1 MTKESLQTKC
11 NEKGLRVKILY
22 VEQTEFEMYEVIY
35 TFDMDYQGRDSYEK
49 YIIEPELDE
58 LVQDEEEFIF
68 MASVVARD
76 IAKCGAEKEYI
87 ERGR

>member
-22 VEQTEFEMYEVIY
+22 VEQTEYEEYEVIY
-35 TFDMDYQGRDSYEK
+35 TFDMDYQGRDSYEN

-58 LVQDEEEFIF
+58 LVQDEDEFIF
-68 MASVVARD
+68 MLSFRS
-76 IAKCGAEKEYI
+76 I
-87 ERGR
+87 E

>member
-22 VEQTEFEMYEVIY
+22 VEQTEYEMYEVIY
-35 TFDMDYQGRDSYEK
+35 TFDMDYQGRDSYEN

-68 MASVVARD
+68 MASSSS
-76 IAKCGAEKEYI
+76 I
-87 ERGR
+87 E

>member
-35 TFDMDYQGRDSYEK
+35 TFDMDYQGRDYYEN

-68 MASVVARD
+68 
-76 IAKCGAEKEYI
+76 KCCCT
-87 ERGR
+87 RR

>member
-35 TFDMDYQGRDSYEK
+35 TFDMDYQGRDSYENH
-49 YIIEPELDE
+49 IIEPELDE
-58 LVQDEEEFIF
+58 LVQDIL
-68 MASVVARD
+68 SQ
-76 IAKCGAEKEYI
+76 KLS
-87 ERGR
+87 

>member
-11 NEKGLRVKILY
+11 DKNGLRVKILY
-22 VEQTEFEMYEVIY
+22 VEQTEYEMYEVIY
-35 TFDMDYQGRDSYEK
+35 TFDMDYQGRDSYEN

-68 MASVVARD
+68 MASSSS
-76 IAKCGAEKEYI
+76 I
-87 ERGR
+87 E

>member
-22 VEQTEFEMYEVIY
+22 VEQTEYEMYEVIY
-35 TFDMDYQGRDSYEK
+35 TFDMDYQGRDSYEN
-49 YIIEPELDE
+49 YIIELELDE

-68 MASVVARD
+68 MASSSS
-76 IAKCGAEKEYI
+76 I
-87 ERGR
+87 E

>member
-22 VEQTEFEMYEVIY
+22 VEQTEYEMYEVIY
-35 TFDMDYQGRDSYEK
+35 TFDMDYQGRDSYEN

-58 LVQDEEEFIF
+58 LVQDEDEFIF
-68 MASVVARD
+68 MLSFRS
-76 IAKCGAEKEYI
+76 I
-87 ERGR
+87 E